1 MAAPN
6 ETMMISDIIN
16 GIRKISS
23 SETKNIFLN
32 KTDGGGYCL
41 DSYRLHSN
49 MGMASF
55 RNRRSLEI
63 MEISGRRAA

>member
-32 KTDGGGYCL
+32 KTDG
-41 DSYRLHSN
+41 
-49 MGMASF
+49 
-55 RNRRSLEI
+55 EI
-63 MEISGRRAA
+63 VRKPEMM